1 MDVLIVDDEPDIIII
16 LRKYLEKCGLGV
28 LTAQNGRE
36 AIEILHKS
44 DVRLVVT
51 DRMMPEMD
59 GITLCRSIRA
69 SELSGYVYIIILTV
83 SGSKEDIVDGIN
95 AGADDYVTKPF
106 NLEELKVRVDSGLR
120 VLALEQSLHEKIKE
134 EEVLVGEL
142 KAALD
147 QVQKLSGMLPICATC
162 KKIRDD
168 KGYWNKIETYICEH
182 SEAKFTHGMCPDCAK
197 EYRSEYFDKK
207 KAK

>member
-1 MDVLIVDDEPDIIII
+1 MDVLIVDDEPDIIKI
-16 LRKYLEKCGLGV
+16 LRKYLENHGLGV

-134 EEVLVGEL
+134 EEILVGEL

-207 KAK
+207 KDK

>member
-1 MDVLIVDDEPDIIII
+1 MDVLIVDDEPDIIKI
-16 LRKYLEKCGLGV
+16 LRKYLENHGLGV

-36 AIEILHKS
+36 ALEILQKS
-44 DVRLVVT
+44 DVRLVIT
-51 DRMMPEMD
+51 DRIMPEMD
-59 GITLCRSIRA
+59 GIALCRSIRA
-69 SELSGYVYIIILTV
+69 SDISGYVYIIILTI
-83 SGSKEDIVDGIN
+83 SGSKEDIVNGIN

-120 VLALEQSLHEKIKE
+120 VLNLEQSLHEKIKE
-134 EEVLVGEL
+134 EEILVGEL

>member
-36 AIEILHKS
+36 ALEILHKS

-134 EEVLVGEL
+134 EEILVGEL

>member
-1 MDVLIVDDEPDIIII
+1 MDVLIVDDEPDIIKI
-16 LRKYLEKCGLGV
+16 LRKYLENHGLGV

-36 AIEILHKS
+36 ALEILQKS
-44 DVRLVVT
+44 DVRLVIT
-51 DRMMPEMD
+51 DRIMPEMD
-59 GITLCRSIRA
+59 GIALCRSIRA
-69 SELSGYVYIIILTV
+69 SDISGYVYIIILTI
-83 SGSKEDIVDGIN
+83 SGSKEDIVNGIN

-134 EEVLVGEL
+134 EEILVGEL

-207 KAK
+207 KDK

>member
-36 AIEILHKS
+36 ALEILHKS
-44 DVRLVVT
+44 DVRLVIT
-51 DRMMPEMD
+51 DRIMPEMD
-59 GITLCRSIRA
+59 GIALCRSIRA
-69 SELSGYVYIIILTV
+69 SDISGYVYIIILTI
-83 SGSKEDIVDGIN
+83 SGSKEDIVNGIN

-134 EEVLVGEL
+134 EEILVGEL

>member
-1 MDVLIVDDEPDIIII
+1 MDVLIVDDEPDIIKI
-16 LRKYLEKCGLGV
+16 LRKYLENHGLGV

-36 AIEILHKS
+36 ALEILQKS
-44 DVRLVVT
+44 DVRLVIT
-51 DRMMPEMD
+51 DRIMPEMD
-59 GITLCRSIRA
+59 GIALCRSIRA
-69 SELSGYVYIIILTV
+69 SDISGYVYIIILTI

-134 EEVLVGEL
+134 EEILVGEL

-207 KAK
+207 KDK

>member
-1 MDVLIVDDEPDIIII
+1 MDVLIVDDEPDIIKI
-16 LRKYLEKCGLGV
+16 LRKYLENHGLGV

-36 AIEILHKS
+36 ALEILHKS
-44 DVRLVVT
+44 DVRLVIT
-51 DRMMPEMD
+51 DRIMPEMD
-59 GITLCRSIRA
+59 GIALCRSIRA
-69 SELSGYVYIIILTV
+69 SDISGYVYIIILTI
-83 SGSKEDIVDGIN
+83 SGSKEDIVNGIN

-120 VLALEQSLHEKIKE
+120 VLNLEQSLHEKIKE
-134 EEVLVGEL
+134 EEILVGEL

>member
-1 MDVLIVDDEPDIIII
+1 MDVLIVDDEPDIIKI
-16 LRKYLEKCGLGV
+16 LRKYLENHGLGV

-36 AIEILHKS
+36 ALEILHKS
-44 DVRLVVT
+44 DVRLVIT
-51 DRMMPEMD
+51 DRIMPEMD
-59 GITLCRSIRA
+59 GIALCRSIRA
-69 SELSGYVYIIILTV
+69 SDISGYVYIIILTI
-83 SGSKEDIVDGIN
+83 SGSKEDIVNGIN

>member
-1 MDVLIVDDEPDIIII
+1 MDVLIVDDEPDIIKI
-16 LRKYLEKCGLGV
+16 LRKYLENHGLGV

-36 AIEILHKS
+36 ALEILHKS
-44 DVRLVVT
+44 DVRLVIT
-51 DRMMPEMD
+51 DRIMPEMD
-59 GITLCRSIRA
+59 GIALCRSIRA
-69 SELSGYVYIIILTV
+69 SDISGYVYIIILTI
-83 SGSKEDIVDGIN
+83 SGSKEDIVNGIN

-134 EEVLVGEL
+134 EEILVGEL

-207 KAK
+207 KDK

>member
-1 MDVLIVDDEPDIIII
+1 MDVLIVDDEPDIIKI
-16 LRKYLEKCGLGV
+16 LRKYLENHGLGV

-36 AIEILHKS
+36 ALEILQKS
-44 DVRLVVT
+44 DVRLVIT
-51 DRMMPEMD
+51 DRIMPEMD
-59 GITLCRSIRA
+59 GIALCRSIRA
-69 SELSGYVYIIILTV
+69 SDISGYVYIIILTI
-83 SGSKEDIVDGIN
+83 SGSKEDIVNGIN

-134 EEVLVGEL
+134 EAILVGEL

>member
-1 MDVLIVDDEPDIIII
+1 MDVLIVDDEPDIIKI
-16 LRKYLEKCGLGV
+16 LRKYLENHGLGV

-134 EEVLVGEL
+134 EEILVGEL

>member
-1 MDVLIVDDEPDIIII
+1 MDVLIVDDEPDIIKI
-16 LRKYLEKCGLGV
+16 LRKYLENHGLGV

-36 AIEILHKS
+36 ALEILHKS
-44 DVRLVVT
+44 DVRLVIT
-51 DRMMPEMD
+51 DRIMPEMD
-59 GITLCRSIRA
+59 GIALCRSIRA
-69 SELSGYVYIIILTV
+69 SDISGYVYIIILTI
-83 SGSKEDIVDGIN
+83 SGSKEDIVNGIN

-134 EEVLVGEL
+134 EEILVGEL

>member
-1 MDVLIVDDEPDIIII
+1 MDVLIVDDEPDIIKI
-16 LRKYLEKCGLGV
+16 LRKYLENHGLGV

-36 AIEILHKS
+36 ALEILQKS
-44 DVRLVVT
+44 DVRLVIT
-51 DRMMPEMD
+51 DRIMPEMD
-59 GITLCRSIRA
+59 GIALCRSIRA
-69 SELSGYVYIIILTV
+69 SDISGYVYIIILTI
-83 SGSKEDIVDGIN
+83 SGSKEDIVNGIN

-134 EEVLVGEL
+134 EEILVGEL

>member
-1 MDVLIVDDEPDIIII
+1 MNVLVVDDEPDIIII
-16 LRKYLEKCGLGV
+16 LRRYLENHGLGV
-28 LTAQNGRE
+28 LTAHNGRE
-36 AIEILHKS
+36 ALEILHNS
-44 DVRLVVT
+44 DVRLVIT

-59 GITLCRSIRA
+59 GLTLCRSIRA
-69 SELSGYVYIIILTV
+69 SDLSGYVYVILLTV
-83 SGSKEDIVDGIN
+83 RGRKEDIVDGIN

-106 NLEELKVRVDSGLR
+106 NFEELKVRVDSGLR

-134 EEVLVGEL
+134 EEILVGEL

-147 QVQKLSGMLPICATC
+147 QVNKLSGMLPICATC

-197 EYRSEYFDKK
+197 EYRSAYFDRK

>member
-120 VLALEQSLHEKIKE
+120 VLDLEQSLHEKIKE
-134 EEVLVGEL
+134 EEILVGEL

>member
-134 EEVLVGEL
+134 EEILVGEL

>member
-1 MDVLIVDDEPDIIII
+1 MDVLIVDDEPDIIKI
-16 LRKYLEKCGLGV
+16 LRKYLENHGLGV

-36 AIEILHKS
+36 ALEILHKS
-44 DVRLVVT
+44 DVRLVIT
-51 DRMMPEMD
+51 DRIMPEMD
-59 GITLCRSIRA
+59 CIALCRSIRA
-69 SELSGYVYIIILTV
+69 SDISGYVYIIILTI
-83 SGSKEDIVDGIN
+83 SGSKEDIVNGIN

-134 EEVLVGEL
+134 EEILVGEL

>member
-1 MDVLIVDDEPDIIII
+1 
-16 LRKYLEKCGLGV
+16 
-28 LTAQNGRE
+28 
-36 AIEILHKS
+36 
-44 DVRLVVT
+44 
-51 DRMMPEMD
+51 
-59 GITLCRSIRA
+59 
-69 SELSGYVYIIILTV
+69 
-83 SGSKEDIVDGIN
+83 
-95 AGADDYVTKPF
+95 VTKPF

-120 VLALEQSLHEKIKE
+120 VLDLEQSLHEKIKE
-134 EEVLVGEL
+134 EEILVGEL

>member
-1 MDVLIVDDEPDIIII
+1 MDVLIVDDEPDIIKI
-16 LRKYLEKCGLGV
+16 LRKYLENHGLGV

-36 AIEILHKS
+36 ALEILHKS
-44 DVRLVVT
+44 DVRLVIT
-51 DRMMPEMD
+51 DRIMPEMD
-59 GITLCRSIRA
+59 GIALCRSIRA
-69 SELSGYVYIIILTV
+69 SDISGYVYIIILTI
-83 SGSKEDIVDGIN
+83 SGSKEDIVNGIN

-120 VLALEQSLHEKIKE
+120 VLDLEQSLHEKIKE
-134 EEVLVGEL
+134 EEILVGEL

>member
-134 EEVLVGEL
+134 EEILVGEL

-207 KAK
+207 KDK

>member
-1 MDVLIVDDEPDIIII
+1 MDVLIVDDEPDIIKI
-16 LRKYLEKCGLGV
+16 LRKYLENHGLGV

-36 AIEILHKS
+36 ALEILHKS
-44 DVRLVVT
+44 DVRLVIT
-51 DRMMPEMD
+51 DRIMPEMD
-59 GITLCRSIRA
+59 GIALCRSIRA
-69 SELSGYVYIIILTV
+69 SDISGYVYIIILTI
-83 SGSKEDIVDGIN
+83 SGSKEDIVNGIN

-120 VLALEQSLHEKIKE
+120 VLDLEQSLHEKIKE
-134 EEVLVGEL
+134 EEILVGEL

-207 KAK
+207 KDK